1 MTKAK
6 SFKVAAASDRA
17 ELYCAQG
24 CVAGVTS
31 LVLDE
36 PPIHIYESDCGGTF
50 VFTFGIRL
58 QVMTVLLH
66 VLHNWS
72 RTPPLPLVEVR
83 RNGRVLCVVSLLQ
96 VTSL

>member
-6 SFKVAAASDRA
+6 SFKVAAVSDRA

-36 PPIHIYESDCGGTF
+36 PPIHIYESDCGERSSSHLEF
-50 VFTFGIRL
+50 DCKL
-58 QVMTVLLH
+58 
-66 VLHNWS
+66 
-72 RTPPLPLVEVR
+72 
-83 RNGRVLCVVSLLQ
+83 
-96 VTSL
+96 